1 MTSHTTN
8 SKTPTDQAL
17 EPSAGPAHHDAAI
30 LRQPGGQQPP
40 QNPGPRR
47 PTTCICPTC
56 ARKYQPETPLRNL
69 SSRVRHVGFMRS
81 VQPPRGFR

>member
-30 LRQPGGQQPP
+30 LRQPGGQQ
-40 QNPGPRR
+40 G
-47 PTTCICPTC
+47 
-56 ARKYQPETPLRNL
+56 
-69 SSRVRHVGFMRS
+69 
-81 VQPPRGFR
+81 

>member
-30 LRQPGGQQPP
+30 LRQPGGQHHA
-40 QNPGPRR
+40 
-47 PTTCICPTC
+47 PT
-56 ARKYQPETPLRNL
+56 AEPLVTL
-69 SSRVRHVGFMRS
+69 SELADMLGTEVVSEAWS
-81 VQPPRGFR
+81 A

>member
-30 LRQPGGQQPP
+30 LRQPGGQQR
-40 QNPGPRR
+40 PRR
-47 PTTCICPTC
+47 
-56 ARKYQPETPLRNL
+56 REMSHLKNL
-69 SSRVRHVGFMRS
+69 VHMS
-81 VQPPRGFR
+81 